1 LSRVLC
7 IPPWKKYIRTGIEMR
22 ITALEFERLDLDL
35 KEPYTIAYETVSK
48 SPNIILKLITDSG
61 LTGYGCATPDLEV
74 TGETPEDVT
83 GQIEGPIEAL
93 LRGKEAFR
101 HSYYHYELKKTP
113 GVGPS
118 ARAMVDMALF
128 DLLSRKAS
136 LPLYQLLG
144 GYRSQI
150 PTSITIGILP
160 LDETLERASLFLGQG
175 FKTLKLKGGLDM
187 EEDVRK
193 VRRLRELLGDGFS
206 LRFDA
211 NQGYGPEEAI
221 DFIRRTKTM
230 GIEILEQ
237 PTPGNDP
244 KAMREVRD
252 RVHVPVMADE
262 SIKSLADA
270 FHMTRKGMM
279 DMVNIKLQKVGGIL
293 EAAHI
298 NSVAKAGGLEV
309 MVGCLDECALGIS
322 AGLHFALSRPNIHYA
337 DLDGHLDLIGDPFK
351 GLFTL
356 KNGILYPS
364 GDPGLGRM
372 P

>member
-1 LSRVLC
+1 
-7 IPPWKKYIRTGIEMR
+7 MR

-48 SPNIILKLITDSG
+48 SPNIILKLVTDSG

-74 TGETPEDVT
+74 TGETPEDV
-83 GQIEGPIEAL
+83 IEQLNGPIEAL
-93 LRGKEAFR
+93 LKGEQAFR
-101 HSYYHYELKKTP
+101 HSYYHHELKKIP
-113 GVGPS
+113 EVGPS
-118 ARAMVDMALF
+118 ARAMVNIALF

-144 GYRSQI
+144 GYRGSI

-160 LDETLERASLFLGQG
+160 LEETLEQARSFLKQG
-175 FKTLKLKGGLDM
+175 YKNLKLKGGLDA

-193 VRRLRELLGDGFS
+193 IRRLREVLGDGFR

-211 NQGYGPEEAI
+211 NQGYGPEVAV
-221 DFIRRTKTM
+221 DFIHQTKNM

-244 KAMREVRD
+244 EAMREVRD
-252 RVHVPVMADE
+252 RVPVPVMADE

-309 MVGCLDECALGIS
+309 MIGCLDECALGIS

-337 DLDGHLDLIGDPFK
+337 DLDGHLDLIGDPFQ
-351 GLFTL
+351 GLFQL

-364 GDPGLGRM
+364 REPGLGLI

>member
-1 LSRVLC
+1 
-7 IPPWKKYIRTGIEMR
+7 MR
-22 ITALEFERLDLDL
+22 ITALEYERLDLDL
-35 KEPYTIAYETVSK
+35 KVPYTIAYETVSK

-61 LTGYGCATPDLEV
+61 LIGYGCATPDLEV
-74 TGETPEDVT
+74 TGETAEDVIQQVT
-83 GQIEGPIEAL
+83 GPIEAL
-93 LRGKEAFR
+93 LKGQPAFR
-101 HSYYHYELKKTP
+101 HSYYHSELKNTP
-113 GVGPS
+113 EVKSS
-118 ARAMVDMALF
+118 ARAMVNIALF

-144 GYRSQI
+144 GYRSSI

-160 LDETLERASLFLGQG
+160 VGETLEQARQFLSQG
-175 FKTLKLKGGLDM
+175 FTNLKLKGGLHV
-187 EEDVRK
+187 EEDVEK
-193 VRRLRELLGDGFS
+193 VRKLRETFGSDFA

-211 NQGYGPEEAI
+211 NQGYDPDTAVY
-221 DFIRRTKTM
+221 FIHETRTL

-237 PTPGNDP
+237 PTPGSTP
-244 KAMREVRD
+244 EAMREVSE

-270 FHMTRKGMM
+270 FHMTRMGMM

-309 MVGCLDECALGIS
+309 MIGCLDECGLGIS

-337 DLDGHLDLIGDPFK
+337 DLDGHLDLIGDPFSK
-351 GLFTL
+351 LFHL
-356 KNGILYPS
+356 KDGILTPS
-364 GDPGLGRM
+364 DHPGLG
-372 P
+372 PISQS